1 MKFTCQSAKL
11 FLVMIVT
18 SVEHFRPEDGKDLIK
33 VDLLNCQGPLQKLD
47 GQLLFKKR
55 NLDKKESK

>member
-11 FLVMIVT
+11 FLVMVVT
-18 SVEHFRPEDGKDLIK
+18 PVEHFPPEDGKDLSK
-33 VDLLNCQGPLQKLD
+33 VVLLNCQSPLQKGD